1 MFLRHRATQAEYFD
15 SPDRSLEEVAEGY
28 RLLARVNR
36 LFHFAEPFQR
46 ILPRSL
52 GSTDCVKLSILDVGA
67 GDGSLG
73 SILQEWAATKG
84 WNWSVT
90 SLDANP
96 LALQLTKSHPRVAG
110 SATQLPFRDS
120 AFDVVIASQM
130 THHLDT
136 EQEVTAH
143 FREAFRVARK
153 RVFLN
158 DIHRNQG
165 LYFVIWNLLR
175 IQRVPRSFYEDGLL
189 SVRRGWR
196 VGEWKSLARE
206 AGMPDARVWLYWGSR
221 IMLLAEKDR

>member
-15 SPDRSLEEVAEGY
+15 SPDRSLAEVAEGY

-36 LFHFAEPFQR
+36 LFHFAEPFQHF
-46 ILPRSL
+46 LPRSL
-52 GSTDCVKLSILDVGA
+52 GPTDCRELSILDVGA

-73 SILQEWAATKG
+73 TILHEWAATKG

-96 LALQLTKSHPRVAG
+96 LALTLSNARARVVG
-110 SATQLPFRDS
+110 SATRLPFHDNS
-120 AFDVVIASQM
+120 FDVVIASQM
-130 THHLDT
+130 THHLDSD
-136 EQEVTAH
+136 QQVMAH
-143 FREAFRVARK
+143 FGEAFRVARK

-158 DIHRNQG
+158 DIHRNAG
-165 LYFVIWNLLR
+165 IYFVIWILLN
-175 IQRVPRSFYEDGLL
+175 IHRVPRHFLQDGLL

-196 VGEWKSLARE
+196 VGEWKRLARE
-206 AGMPDARVWLYWGSR
+206 AGMPDARVWLYGGSR